1 MAAQQAPERELS
13 GDDTAHCPCDKSRA
27 RRVARRAARGSGGV
41 AVPAAAAAGSARPRA
56 SARPAMVNELSSNFV
71 PGFVILSCLVSTAGR
86 YTIMYK
92 YVAAASSA
100 AAAWLRARCSQLLRR
115 TAVLAR
121 STSRGTTGQVAQGC
135 TCRPWCCCAAFAR
148 GPSAPARLHATRA
161 RRARQRRLRS
171 QRRRTRR
178 PSGISSG
185 SWKRCAARSAS
196 FEQTGRRSQ
205 SAS

>member
-27 RRVARRAARGSGGV
+27 RCVARRAAGSGGV
-41 AVPAAAAAGSARPRA
+41 AVPAAAAAAAAARGKMNFLPI
-56 SARPAMVNELSSNFV
+56 SFQVLS
-71 PGFVILSCLVSTAGR
+71 SCLVLCQQLVRLVRCCARS
-86 YTIMYK
+86 
-92 YVAAASSA
+92 AASSA
-100 AAAWLRARCSQLLRR
+100 AGCDVPRYG
-115 TAVLAR
+115 AR

-161 RRARQRRLRS
+161 RRARQRRRPRS

-185 SWKRCAARSAS
+185 SWKRGAARSVS
-196 FEQTGRRSQ
+196 FE
-205 SAS
+205 